1 MPRPGEVS
9 LAHNGVLFLDEL
21 PEFRRSVLE
30 VLRQPLEDGEVTVN
44 RSLIAVRYPARVMLV
59 ASMNPCPCGYLGDP
73 KHSCRCTL
81 QQVEGYRGRISGPLL
96 DRLDIHVDVPAV
108 TYDELRGIEPGEDS
122 ATIRER
128 VETARARQ
136 RARLEGAGL
145 WCNAQM
151 DARLLR
157 AHCDVDAE
165 GHRLLERV
173 VDKLGMSA
181 RAHSRILKVARTIA
195 DLADADRIGSAHV
208 AEAIRY
214 RKLDQRPGA

>member
-1 MPRPGEVS
+1 M
-9 LAHNGVLFLDEL
+9 
-21 PEFRRSVLE
+21 
-30 VLRQPLEDGEVTVN
+30 
-44 RSLIAVRYPARVMLV
+44 
-59 ASMNPCPCGYLGDP
+59 
-73 KHSCRCTL
+73 
-81 QQVEGYRGRISGPLL
+81 
-96 DRLDIHVDVPAV
+96 PAV
-108 TYDELRGIEPGEDS
+108 SYDELRGVEPGEDS

-136 RARLEGAGL
+136 RARLEGTGL

-157 AHCDVDAE
+157 KHCEVDAE

-195 DLADADRIGSAHV
+195 DLADADRIGCAHV